1 MTGTAEYGRSPERGR
16 PSWAAADGR
25 TARTARTAA
34 EGPSPDAADA
44 SGAPDAPAPG
54 RPDAPAPGGP
64 GTFALRGRTWD
75 RLPGVPAPPHSRS
88 TGVAMR
94 MLGFG
99 DPLTAP
105 RSGSFLEVG
114 SGTGVIAVSAALAG
128 CHRVVGTDTS
138 PRAVRNTALNAA
150 RHGVADRVRAVEGDF
165 FSGLG
170 ADERFSTVY
179 WHSASGPGPA
189 GYRQAHGRA
198 TDPGYAAHRRYL
210 TEAPR
215 WTVPGGAALLHFSD
229 RGDVPGLW
237 NLAESCGRDLR
248 VLRSR
253 RVREGVGMVEHLL
266 FEITVAAAPVPRR
279 DGAAR
284 TAAPTQAPRSAPG
297 TGPRSAPGTATL
309 PRS

>member
-1 MTGTAEYGRSPERGR
+1 MTGTGEYGRSPQRDRPARDTTGR
-16 PSWAAADGR
+16 P
-25 TARTARTAA
+25 AR
-34 EGPSPDAADA
+34 
-44 SGAPDAPAPG
+44 DAPG
-54 RPDAPAPGGP
+54 GPGGP
-64 GTFALRGRTWD
+64 GTFTLRGRAWD
-75 RLPGVPAPPHSRS
+75 LLPGVSAPPHSRS

-128 CHRVVGTDTS
+128 CDRVVGTDTS
-138 PRAVRNTALNAA
+138 PQAVRNTALNAA
-150 RHGVADRVRAVEGDF
+150 RHGVADRVRAVEGDL

-189 GYRQAHGRA
+189 GHHQAHVHVHERA
-198 TDPGYAAHRRYL
+198 ATGSALSAGPGHAAGPRNAAGPAHLADPGDAAHRRYL

-215 WTVPGGAALLHFSD
+215 WTTPGGAALLHFSD
-229 RGDVPGLW
+229 RGDEPGLW

-248 VLRSR
+248 LLRSR

-266 FEITVAAAPVPRR
+266 FEITVAATPAPRR
-279 DGAAR
+279 DGAPRAAAPRTTAPR
-284 TAAPTQAPRSAPG
+284 TAALRRS
-297 TGPRSAPGTATL
+297 
-309 PRS
+309 